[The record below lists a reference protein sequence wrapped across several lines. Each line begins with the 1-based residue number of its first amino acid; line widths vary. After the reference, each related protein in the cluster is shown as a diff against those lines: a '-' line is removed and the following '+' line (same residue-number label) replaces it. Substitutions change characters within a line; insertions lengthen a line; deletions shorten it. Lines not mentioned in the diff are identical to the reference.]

1 MSTTYRG
8 VMAMAA
14 VALTALWG
22 SATFAAGD
30 AAQEQ
35 QALAKALASVSA
47 TLESGVAAAE
57 AQGTPISAKFELDDQ
72 KQLQLSVYTMK
83 GTAFSEVVVDY
94 KTGKIAK
101 TEPITEGEDLAAAK
115 TQSAAISKAKLSLRA
130 AIDAAVKSNVGFRAV
145 RAIPAMK
152 MGAPIAT
159 IEVLKGTTFKTV
171 SEKLD

>member
-1 MSTTYRG
+1 MNTNYRR
-8 VMAMAA
+8 AMASAIALMALA
-14 VALTALWG
+14 V
-22 SATFAAGD
+22 SATLAAGD

-35 QALAKALASVSA
+35 QALAKALVPVSG
-47 TLESGVAAAE
+47 TLQSGLAAAE

-94 KTGKIAK
+94 KTEKVAK

-115 TQSAAISKAKLSLRA
+115 TQSAAISKAKVSLRA
-130 AIDAAVKSNVGFRAV
+130 AIDAAVKGNVGFRAV
-145 RAIPAMK
+145 RAVPALK
-152 MGAPIAT
+152 AGAPIAT
-159 IEVLKGTTFKTV
+159 IELLKGTTFKTV